1 MRFKITQSTLDMI
14 FSQLNISKMSSNSEL
29 SVQKFIHDQGIHLM
43 ALQETGCWDK
53 TKGLFTDSLI
63 IQNDISCKTSLKG
76 VALIVKKTLLPEK
89 VDFEEPSDFDAIWS
103 QIRVGQKRILVG
115 SIYISPSAS
124 NEAFEHLLKHLK
136 SAASFKEV
144 NKFSS
149 LLVYGDFNA
158 RSLEWGDHHTNAW
171 GRQLCDFLDKE
182 SLTLCSPFDLTFS
195 CYEGGS
201 VIDLLLAD
209 GPIVRDIGQHWVE
222 KDCELFTGA
231 PARGHYPVLH
241 SLSIAAPH
249 QGVKLKC
256 HDWNKADWENWNC
269 EVEAKLWGLELVPG
283 LMQDG
288 HKLWEEY
295 LNIVQEANNK
305 YVPLKTVSIHS
316 KPFWTEKLSES
327 LKQFLTAKGNYQ
339 KRSTPYNKEKMRE
352 AKDVFSQE
360 LITEKNNWVKRRVE
374 NVNVNDSTQFWKKYK
389 KVFGINQ
396 HNYIGNLASEDSCLI
411 TSDAKK
417 ERLLYSTFFTGRH
430 LSQLRTDPN
439 HEKVIDNQY
448 KSLLMDFNNNETIND
463 SLNCNI
469 TEAEVIEVIK
479 TINHHDKS
487 CDDDRIHPCILK
499 KLGST
504 AITTLT
510 SLFNWCLRTGNWIW
524 TTSRVTFIRKEGKN
538 TYTKPDSY
546 RPISMSSYFGKVLER
561 ILDTRLRIF
570 MELERKLDD
579 DQEGF
584 TAGRSTTRYLFRMI
598 ANLSGIKKKKLTCI
612 ILFIDFQKAFDSVH
626 LPTLMIKLNKLGVQG
641 RILKLLHSF
650 LFDRKVKLKVN
661 DFVGEPILC
670 SIFGLP
676 QGSVLSPLLFIIYV
690 ADMTDE
696 IPQWL
701 KERLCCYKFA
711 DDGTLLVAHQSLFQC
726 YRLMQRLCNEL
737 SKWCQKNKLVINC
750 DINKTEAIILKT
762 GQPLSED
769 NQPPQLHI
777 NGKNIRYV
785 EKTKVLGVIV
795 DDQLN
800 FRCHAKQKL
809 NECTRKWGLITKSTN
824 RNHGL
829 NIRSLTLLWKTMIL
843 TKLMYAAPLW
853 LWKNLEVFKSFW
865 QKAFMKMT
873 GAFLCPNRALT
884 EMALHLPPLEVILD
898 VQTAKFMCK
907 VLTSDD
913 FLTCTLLQIEGSIP
927 DLFHQQIVSLKEF
940 IHWRYPEELGRR
952 THKVDLLEVKHK
964 GYSLHY
970 TKEVIQMYQEHRWK
984 RLATGRL
991 NVLGSSNT
999 TDRVENLLFN
1009 MGSPSKNMDKNNFL
1023 FNHKTTKKED
1033 SHIMDFI
1040 HGNSPLFGNC
1050 RKRMS
1055 ITNED
1060 KCDFCQQFWDSPL
1073 HQLFW
1078 CKELQDQSHTNLMEV
1093 ITNPESYVTEVLLP
1107 KDKNVQ
1113 QRFIERIR
1121 FLIDQHDFVYELK
1134 SDNSESS
1141 RI

>member
-209 GPIVRDIGQHWVE
+209 GPIVRDIGHHWVE

-524 TTSRVTFIRKEGKN
+524 TTSPVTFIRKEGKN
-538 TYTKPDSY
+538 TYIKPDSY

-661 DFVGEPILC
+661 YFVGEPILC

>member
-1 MRFKITQSTLDMI
+1 
-14 FSQLNISKMSSNSEL
+14 
-29 SVQKFIHDQGIHLM
+29 
-43 ALQETGCWDK
+43 
-53 TKGLFTDSLI
+53 
-63 IQNDISCKTSLKG
+63 
-76 VALIVKKTLLPEK
+76 
-89 VDFEEPSDFDAIWS
+89 
-103 QIRVGQKRILVG
+103 
-115 SIYISPSAS
+115 
-124 NEAFEHLLKHLK
+124 
-136 SAASFKEV
+136 
-144 NKFSS
+144 
-149 LLVYGDFNA
+149 
-158 RSLEWGDHHTNAW
+158 
-171 GRQLCDFLDKE
+171 
-182 SLTLCSPFDLTFS
+182 
-195 CYEGGS
+195 
-201 VIDLLLAD
+201 
-209 GPIVRDIGQHWVE
+209 
-222 KDCELFTGA
+222 
-231 PARGHYPVLH
+231 
-241 SLSIAAPH
+241 
-249 QGVKLKC
+249 
-256 HDWNKADWENWNC
+256 
-269 EVEAKLWGLELVPG
+269 
-283 LMQDG
+283 
-288 HKLWEEY
+288 
-295 LNIVQEANNK
+295 
-305 YVPLKTVSIHS
+305 
-316 KPFWTEKLSES
+316 
-327 LKQFLTAKGNYQ
+327 
-339 KRSTPYNKEKMRE
+339 
-352 AKDVFSQE
+352 
-360 LITEKNNWVKRRVE
+360 
-374 NVNVNDSTQFWKKYK
+374 
-389 KVFGINQ
+389 
-396 HNYIGNLASEDSCLI
+396 
-411 TSDAKK
+411 
-417 ERLLYSTFFTGRH
+417 
-430 LSQLRTDPN
+430 
-439 HEKVIDNQY
+439 
-448 KSLLMDFNNNETIND
+448 
-463 SLNCNI
+463 
-469 TEAEVIEVIK
+469 
-479 TINHHDKS
+479 
-487 CDDDRIHPCILK
+487 
-499 KLGST
+499 
-504 AITTLT
+504 
-510 SLFNWCLRTGNWIW
+510 
-524 TTSRVTFIRKEGKN
+524 
-538 TYTKPDSY
+538 
-546 RPISMSSYFGKVLER
+546 
-561 ILDTRLRIF
+561 
-570 MELERKLDD
+570 
-579 DQEGF
+579 
-584 TAGRSTTRYLFRMI
+584 MI

>member
-1 MRFKITQSTLDMI
+1 MRIKIIQNTLDMI

-63 IQNDISCKTSLKG
+63 IQNDISCNTSLKG
-76 VALIVKKTLLPEK
+76 VALIVKKALLPEK
-89 VDFEEPSDFDAIWS
+89 VDIENPSDFDAIWS

-124 NEAFEHLLKHLK
+124 NEAFENLLKHLK
-136 SAASFKEV
+136 SAVSFKEA
-144 NKFSS
+144 NKFNSI
-149 LLVYGDFNA
+149 LVYGDFNA

-171 GRQLCDFLDKE
+171 GRQLCDFIDKE

-195 CYEGGS
+195 CNEGGS

-241 SLSIAAPH
+241 SLSNAVPH

-295 LNIVQEANNK
+295 LNIIQEANNN
-305 YVPLKTVSIHS
+305 YIPLKTVSIHS

-339 KRSTPYNKEKMRE
+339 KRSTPHNKEKMRE
-352 AKDVFSQE
+352 AKDAFSQE

-439 HEKVIDNQY
+439 HEKVIDDQY
-448 KSLLMDFNNNETIND
+448 NSLLMDFNNNNETKND
-463 SLNCNI
+463 DLNCNI
-469 TEAEVIEVIK
+469 TEAEVMEVIE

-510 SLFNWCLRTGNWIW
+510 LLFNWCLKTGNWIW
-524 TTSRVTFIRKEGKN
+524 NTSRVTFIRKEGKN
-538 TYTKPDSY
+538 TYIKPDSY

-570 MELERKLDD
+570 IELERKFDD

-626 LPTLMIKLNKLGVQG
+626 LPTRMTKLNKLGVQG

-661 DFVGEPILC
+661 DFIGEPILC
-670 SIFGLP
+670 SMFGLP

-696 IPQWL
+696 MPLWL

-750 DINKTEAIILKT
+750 DLNKTEAIILKS
-762 GQPLSED
+762 GQPFSEE
-769 NQPPQLHI
+769 NHPPQLHI
-777 NGKNIRYV
+777 NGKSIRYV
-785 EKTKVLGVIV
+785 EKTKVLGVII

-800 FRCHAKQKL
+800 FRCHARQKL

-853 LWKNLEVFKSFW
+853 LWKNLEVFKGLW
-865 QKAFMKMT
+865 QKAFMKLT
-873 GAFLCPNRALT
+873 GAFLYPNRALT
-884 EMALHLPPLEVILD
+884 EIALHLPPLEVILD
-898 VQTAKFMCK
+898 VQTVKFMCK

-913 FLTCTLLQIEGSIP
+913 FLTCTLLQVEGSIP
-927 DLFHQQIVSLKEF
+927 DLFHQQITSLKEF
-940 IHWRYPEELGRR
+940 IHWSYPEQFGRR
-952 THKVDLLEVKHK
+952 ANKVDLLEVRQM
-964 GYSLHY
+964 GSSLHY
-970 TKEVIQMYQEHRWK
+970 TKDVIQKYQEHRWK
-984 RLATGRL
+984 RLRTSQIS
-991 NVLGSSNT
+991 VLESTNT
-999 TDRVENLLFN
+999 YDNVENLIC
-1009 MGSPSKNMDKNNFL
+1009 NMDSRSVALDKSSFL
-1023 FNHKTTKKED
+1023 FNNKTTKKED
-1033 SHIMDFI
+1033 SYIMDFI

-1050 RKRMS
+1050 RRRMGVD
-1055 ITNED
+1055 EG
-1060 KCDFCQQFWDSPL
+1060 KCYFCQSMEDSPL
-1073 HQLFW
+1073 HQLFV
-1078 CKELQDQSHTNLMEV
+1078 CKEVQDSTFDDLLEV
-1093 ITNPESYVTEVLLP
+1093 ITDPSSYVTEVLLP
-1107 KDKNVQ
+1107 KNQIIQ

-1121 FLIDQHDFVYELK
+1121 FLIDQHEFIYELQK
-1134 SDNSESS
+1134 EQFSS
-1141 RI
+1141 